1 MGGLGVLSWLAI
13 GTVAGWTI
21 TRLMVS
27 GGDEALRGT
36 AAGLVGAVLGG
47 LGLRLLEPA
56 SSPQA
61 NELNPL
67 LAALAGSLWLTWITC
82 VISSGR
88 EHRSRPRTPLD
99 ALRARGSDPRRQESA
114 IDARMRR
121 GV

>member
-13 GTVAGWTI
+13 GAVAGWTI

-36 AAGLVGAVLGG
+36 AAGLVGAILGG
-47 LGLRLLEPA
+47 LGMHLLEPA
-56 SSPQA
+56 SSREA

-82 VISSGR
+82 VVTSGR
-88 EHRSRPRTPLD
+88 EHRSRPRTREARL
-99 ALRARGSDPRRQESA
+99 ARGNNPTRGESA
-114 IDARMRR
+114 INAHLRR
-121 GV
+121 GA